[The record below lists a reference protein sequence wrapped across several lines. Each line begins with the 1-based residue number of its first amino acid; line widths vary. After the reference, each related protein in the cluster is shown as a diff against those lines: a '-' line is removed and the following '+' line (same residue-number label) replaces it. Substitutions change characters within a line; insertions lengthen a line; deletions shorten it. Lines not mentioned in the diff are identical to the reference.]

1 MMNEKNNKV
10 DLVKMMLE
18 NKMDIDDEEIKEAIS
33 GYGFILP
40 GDRVKIRLSDI
51 EKKGVEYIEGTL
63 LSTVPVY
70 MIQTANG
77 EKHSLNYNYV
87 MDVIL
92 VEKNEEKN
100 FERAIE
106 LREQMRK
113 MMVLNAV
120 LTGGAVPKSVQ
131 KPAGASY
138 Q

>member
-1 MMNEKNNKV
+1 MMETKKV

-40 GDRVKIRLSDI
+40 GDRVKVRLSDI
-51 EKKGVEYIEGTL
+51 EKKGIEYIEGTL

-70 MIQTANG
+70 MIQTDKG

-92 VEKNEEKN
+92 VEKNEKKN
-100 FERAIE
+100 FEMAIE

-113 MMVLNAV
+113 LMVLNAV

-131 KPAGASY
+131 KPQGPSY